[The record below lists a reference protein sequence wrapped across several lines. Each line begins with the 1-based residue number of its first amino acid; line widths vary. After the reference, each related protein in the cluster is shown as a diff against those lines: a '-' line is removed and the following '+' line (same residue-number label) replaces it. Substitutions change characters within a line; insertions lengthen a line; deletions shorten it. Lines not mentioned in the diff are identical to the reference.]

1 MAAALPTLPGQRCT
15 LRALVVADAPAITR
29 HADDPAVAH
38 NLFEGFPQPYTLALA
53 EAWCG
58 WQYRLPFNG
67 HVWAVDVAGDAVGC
81 ISLRPDAGWLACNAE
96 VGYWIGQALW
106 RRGIGSEALALVTA
120 WAWAELP
127 AVQRVYAPIFARNA
141 GSQGVVRRAGF
152 VLEGQLL
159 RSRIKGGEVID
170 TVLWA
175 SYRPA
180 ATPAATQ
187 ATTPA
192 ALSGVSGDSTA

>member
-1 MAAALPTLPGQRCT
+1 MELPTLVGRRCT
-15 LRALVVADAPAITR
+15 LRPLRLADAPLLQR

-58 WQYRLPFNG
+58 WLNRLPFNG

-96 VGYWIGQALW
+96 VGYWIGRALW
-106 RRGIGSEALALVTA
+106 RRGIASEALALVTT

-141 GSQGVVRRAGF
+141 GSQGVARRAGF
-152 VLEGQLL
+152 VLEGQLP

-180 ATPAATQ
+180 PR
-187 ATTPA
+187 P
-192 ALSGVSGDSTA
+192 GDSAA